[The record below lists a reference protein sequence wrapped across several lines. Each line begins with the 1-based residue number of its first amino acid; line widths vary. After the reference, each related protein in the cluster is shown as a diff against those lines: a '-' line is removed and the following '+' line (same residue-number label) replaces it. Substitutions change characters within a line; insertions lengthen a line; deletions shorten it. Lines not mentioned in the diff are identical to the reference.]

1 MNTEQF
7 VELVGKNHVQVKI
20 KLKELSSVYQLFGVE
35 MREYHGKEKEVWC
48 EIEPINSFS
57 SLSYKVFCKPIKDN
71 YKGRDYYTMDLLRL
85 IDSGIVK
92 LRILYDEEY
101 NNKIK
106 LKGCENHDVM

>member
-1 MNTEQF
+1 MEQF
-7 VELVGKNHVQVKI
+7 IKLVENKHIQLKI

-35 MREYHGKEKEVWC
+35 MREYRGKEKEVWC

-57 SLSYKVFCKPIKDN
+57 SLSYKVFCKPMEDN

-92 LRILYDEEY
+92 LRILYDEVY
-101 NNKIK
+101 DNKIN
-106 LKGCENHDVM
+106 LKGCENYDVM